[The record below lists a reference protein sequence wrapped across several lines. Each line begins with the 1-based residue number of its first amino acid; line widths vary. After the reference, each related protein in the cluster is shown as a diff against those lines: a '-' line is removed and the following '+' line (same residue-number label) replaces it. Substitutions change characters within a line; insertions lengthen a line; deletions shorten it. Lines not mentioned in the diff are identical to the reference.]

1 MYMKKVV
8 TPEDFKNKIVIK
20 KDNILMT
27 VFYNP
32 PNSNILDK
40 YNKKY
45 AEILMSK

>member
-1 MYMKKVV
+1 MKEKIVN
-8 TPEDFKNKIVIK
+8 PNDFKSKIVIK
-20 KDNILMT
+20 KDNISMT

>member
-1 MYMKKVV
+1 MYMKKIV

-20 KDNILMT
+20 KDNISMT

>member
-1 MYMKKVV
+1 MKEKIVN
-8 TPEDFKNKIVIK
+8 PNDFKTRIVIK
-20 KDNILMT
+20 EDNISMT

>member
-32 PNSNILDK
+32 PDSNILDK